1 MFEEMKQITLSGNAY
16 PMKCDNLVLE
26 KIQDKYGD
34 LTDYE
39 NKLSGFI
46 PKVDENGEKV
56 RNEEGYLIGRYEIPK
71 LKILNEALVWFVQE
85 GLEIEREELNRE
97 HPKVN
102 DRTLIRQIDMTP
114 AELGKILHEEFAR
127 CFERK
132 NVETTQR
139 KAEEQEN
146 PKK

>member
-1 MFEEMKQITLSGNAY
+1 M
-16 PMKCDNLVLE
+16 
-26 KIQDKYGD
+26 
-34 LTDYE
+34 
-39 NKLSGFI
+39 
-46 PKVDENGEKV
+46 
-56 RNEEGYLIGRYEIPK
+56 
-71 LKILNEALVWFVQE
+71 KILNEALVWFVQE

-97 HPKVN
+97 RPKVS
-102 DRTLIRQIDMTP
+102 DRTLIRQVDMTP

-139 KAEEQEN
+139 KAEEPEN